1 MVFLSADFAKKI
13 FMSNEN
19 IIGIFHFT
27 NWAAYGTPSDNFG
40 FGRLAGKRTPGGT
53 MFSQLFIR
61 FSLPRIFFVLRTK
74 LTRTKIGT
82 LREWQLLLTRFGALV
97 ELRIVFS
104 LAQRF
109 CFCLYSIC
117 ILLSFISLK

>member
-61 FSLPRIFFVLRTK
+61 FSLPRIFF
-74 LTRTKIGT
+74 
-82 LREWQLLLTRFGALV
+82 GALV